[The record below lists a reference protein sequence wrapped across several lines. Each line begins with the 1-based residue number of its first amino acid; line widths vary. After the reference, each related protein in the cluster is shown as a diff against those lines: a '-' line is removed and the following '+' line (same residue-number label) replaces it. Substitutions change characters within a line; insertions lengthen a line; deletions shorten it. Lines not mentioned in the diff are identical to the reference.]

1 MITDFDIAND
11 LKVELYLPDEASNI
25 FILGVSTLGGTDVLA
40 GLGRFIIGVSDLG
53 GTDLL
58 SDDPDLAFTWQAVE
72 CETVVADIDLGGSLE
87 SSLYFQPAPGAA
99 RIQLQSWTFDPNNNV
114 GVRPGTPFRIRLDA
128 GAVQHTLF
136 NGFID
141 SVNAQY
147 YPGKYQPN
155 VVQIN
160 GYDIYKRLVNT
171 RIADFDTT
179 GLPAGYATPNEVL
192 EIVAANAGF
201 TVSAESDE
209 LVGKLPAVQELNKTS
224 AGFINDAVTVGLG
237 FTYIDPESVELVVK
251 ARPTVGTVAPVG
263 TWTIGNNHGDPYHLC
278 MSDIEVGGDVNS
290 VFNSLY
296 VDLTSDDTVNVT
308 VENQDSID
316 LYGYSSADTSVN
328 TTDATELT
336 RWATAVFAQSPTK
349 LVKSV
354 TTPSIDREG
363 NLTAAASFKPG
374 TLIGVKYA
382 TDNIDIDDYYTVVKV
397 SHSVDV
403 DNWYTTL
410 ELWKEF

>member
-1 MITDFDIAND
+1 MIDNFNIATD

-25 FILGVSTLGGTDVLA
+25 FILGVSTLGGSDVLA
-40 GLGRFIIGVSDLG
+40 GVGRFIIGVSDLG

-72 CETVVADIDLGGSLE
+72 AETIVAEIGLGGSIE
-87 SSLYFQPAPGAA
+87 SSLYFQPAPGEA
-99 RIQLQSWTFDPNNNV
+99 RIQLQSWTFDPNNNSS
-114 GVRPGTPFRIRLDA
+114 VRPGTKFRVRLDD
-128 GAVQHTLF
+128 GVVQHTLF

-141 SVNAQY
+141 TVNAQY

-155 VVQIN
+155 VIQLS

-192 EIVAANAGF
+192 EIVAQNAGL
-201 TVSAESDE
+201 VLSAESDE
-209 LVGKLPAVQELNKTS
+209 LVGKLPAVQELNKIS

-237 FTYIDPESVELVVK
+237 FTFIDPESVELVVK
-251 ARPTVGTVAPVG
+251 ARPSVETVAPEG
-263 TWTIGNNHGDPYHLC
+263 TWTIGNNHGEPYHLC
-278 MSDIEVGGDVNS
+278 MSDFEVGGDVDS

-296 VDLTSDDTVNVT
+296 VDLTSDDTINVT
-308 VENQDSID
+308 VEDQDSID
-316 LYGYSSADTSVN
+316 LYGYSSADATVN

-354 TTPSIDREG
+354 TTPTIDREG
-363 NLTAAASFKPG
+363 NLSAAAAFKPG
-374 TLIGVKYA
+374 ELVGIKYT

-403 DNWYTTL
+403 NNWYTTL

>member
-1 MITDFDIAND
+1 
-11 LKVELYLPDEASNI
+11 V
-25 FILGVSTLGGTDVLA
+25 
-40 GLGRFIIGVSDLG
+40 GRFIIGVSDLG
-53 GTDLL
+53 GSDLL
-58 SDDPDLAFTWQAVE
+58 SDDPDLAFTWQPVE
-72 CETVVADIDLGGSLE
+72 AETIVAEIGLGGSIE
-87 SSLYFQPAPGAA
+87 SSLYFQPAPGEA
-99 RIQLQSWTFDPNNNV
+99 RIQLQSWTFDPNNNSSI
-114 GVRPGTPFRIRLDA
+114 RPGTKFRIRLDD
-128 GAVQHTLF
+128 GVVQHTLF

-141 SVNAQY
+141 TVNAQY

-155 VVQIN
+155 VVQLS

-192 EIVAANAGF
+192 EIVAENAGLAL
-201 TVSAESDE
+201 SAESDE
-209 LVGKLPAVQELNKTS
+209 LVGKLPAVQELNKIS

-237 FTYIDPESVELVVK
+237 FTFIDPESVELVVK
-251 ARPTVGTVAPVG
+251 ARPSVETVAPEG
-263 TWTIGNNHGDPYHLC
+263 TWTIGNNHGEPYHLC
-278 MSDIEVGGDVNS
+278 MSDFEVGGDVDS

-296 VDLTSDDTVNVT
+296 VDLTSDDTVSVT
-308 VENQDSID
+308 VEDQDSID
-316 LYGYSSADTSVN
+316 LYGYSSADATVN

-354 TTPSIDREG
+354 TTPTIDREG
-363 NLTAAASFKPG
+363 NLSAAAAFKPG
-374 TLIGVKYA
+374 ELIGVKYT

-403 DNWYTTL
+403 NNWYTTL